1 MESQMDGHDELALLA
16 SPSALPNRSKRPSCR
31 YYLSPKG
38 KLPPNPLI
46 SYAVSLLPLGIS
58 SVFWRTLSPI
68 SPDLQS
74 CPSLLDASHDF
85 F

>member
-1 MESQMDGHDELALLA
+1 MDGHDELALLA

-46 SYAVSLLPLGIS
+46 SRAVGTFLPLGTS
-58 SVFWRTLSPI
+58 SVFWLIRILSPI

-85 F
+85 V